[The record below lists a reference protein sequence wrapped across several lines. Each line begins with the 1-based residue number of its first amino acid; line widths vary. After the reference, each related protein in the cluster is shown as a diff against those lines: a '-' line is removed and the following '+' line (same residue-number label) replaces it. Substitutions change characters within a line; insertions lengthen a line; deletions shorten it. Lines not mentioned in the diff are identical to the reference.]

1 MAKEVIGIAGCGAMG
16 EPMAQ
21 RLLTAGFEVWAHDVR
36 PLAEF
41 GAIAEHMLEDA
52 AEFAKRC
59 NVVISAVRDVDQ
71 TRSLL
76 FSEAQGIVCGV
87 SPPEILVISSTVSP
101 RFIRQL
107 LTELP
112 TQTSLVDAA
121 MSGAPY
127 RAREGTLSFML
138 GGPDAVVDRLMP
150 ILQVMGNRLFRLG
163 DVGMGMTTKVLNN
176 YCAASSIAATHRVLG
191 MAQVLGLDRRSLLEV
206 MKHSSGSNWFADHID
221 QIDWSDEG
229 YSLDNT
235 IGIVEKDVLATLDTV
250 SECPDIG
257 RWPLDDGLLDA
268 LRRLEPLELESV
280 TR

>member
-59 NVVISAVRDVDQ
+59 NVVFSAVRDVDQ